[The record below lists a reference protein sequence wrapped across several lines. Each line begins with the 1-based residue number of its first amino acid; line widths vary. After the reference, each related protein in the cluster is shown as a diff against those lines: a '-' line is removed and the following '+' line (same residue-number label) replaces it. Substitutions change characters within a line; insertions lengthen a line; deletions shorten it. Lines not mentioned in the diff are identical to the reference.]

1 MSGER
6 AMDRPLKWTLHSGWL
21 STGARERYDRFMD
34 LIAVL
39 RTFLRV
45 ADTGSFSA
53 VAAELGVTQ
62 PAISRQVSGLEQQ
75 LGARLVHRSTHA
87 VTLTEEGRDLVH
99 SAQQLID
106 SAEALQH
113 SVGRR
118 RSKPVGRVR
127 LSVPVPLGLYL
138 SSHIGQL
145 LDRCEHLSIDLV
157 LRDGVSDLVE
167 EGIDLEVRLGPVA
180 DSTLISRRIGSTAA
194 FLVAA
199 PQYLQGRTLPAH
211 PRDLQEHEC
220 IVYHRWGQDD
230 VWWFS
235 SAEGNVSM
243 SVRGRFRANNAT
255 AVYRAVLAGRGI
267 GLVSHLLAL
276 EDIQKG
282 RLQALMPEFPPR
294 RLPLSVVYPSRSN
307 LPLRTRAVIE
317 FLTEVVRADPA
328 MSNLGV
334 IANEAQESEVPGGYD
349 ASLGRL

>member
-1 MSGER
+1 M
-6 AMDRPLKWTLHSGWL
+6 T
-21 STGARERYDRFMD
+21 MD
-34 LIAVL
+34 LIAAL

-87 VTLTEEGRDLVH
+87 VTLTEEGRDLIH

-106 SAEALQH
+106 SAEALQQ
-113 SVGRR
+113 SVGLR

-145 LDRCEHLSIDLV
+145 LNRYEHLSIDLI
-157 LRDGVSDLVE
+157 LRDGVCDLVE

-180 DSTLISRRIGSTAA
+180 DSSLISRRIGSTTA

-255 AVYRAVLAGRGI
+255 AVYRAVLQGRGI

-282 RLQALMPEFPPR
+282 CLQVLMPEFPPR
-294 RLPLSVVYPSRSN
+294 SLPLSVVYPSRRN

-328 MSNLGV
+328 MSNLEV
-334 IANEAQESEVPGGYD
+334 NDDAFVSMPANG
-349 ASLGRL
+349 

>member
-1 MSGER
+1 LGNTN
-6 AMDRPLKWTLHSGWL
+6 LGLL
-21 STGARERYDRFMD
+21 SAGAEERYDHFISSDHTGITMD
-34 LIAVL
+34 LIAAL

-53 VAAELGVTQ
+53 VAGELGVTQ
-62 PAISRQVSGLEQQ
+62 PAISRQLSALEQQ

-87 VTLTEEGRDLVH
+87 VTLTEEGRDLIL

-106 SAEALQH
+106 SAEILQQ
-113 SVGRR
+113 SVGRC
-118 RSKPVGRVR
+118 RSKPLGRVR
-127 LSVPVPLGLYL
+127 LSVPVPLGIYL
-138 SSHIGQL
+138 SSHISQL
-145 LDRCEHLSIDLV
+145 LDRCENLSIDLV

-180 DSTLISRRIGSTAA
+180 DSALISRRIGSTTA

-199 PQYLQGRTLPAH
+199 PQYLQGRTPPAH

-235 SAEGNVSM
+235 SAEGDISV

-255 AVYRAVLAGRGI
+255 AVYRAALDGRGI
-267 GLVSHLLAL
+267 ALVSHILAL

-282 RLQALMPEFPPR
+282 RLRALMTEYPPR
-294 RLPLSVVYPSRSN
+294 SFPLSLVYASRRN

-328 MSNLGV
+328 MSNLRV
-334 IANEAQESEVPGGYD
+334 SAHEAQVSEVPC
-349 ASLGRL
+349 

>member
-1 MSGER
+1 
-6 AMDRPLKWTLHSGWL
+6 
-21 STGARERYDRFMD
+21 MD

-45 ADTGSFSA
+45 AETGSFSA

-87 VTLTEEGRDLVH
+87 VTLTEEGRDLIR

-106 SAEALQH
+106 SAEALQQ

-138 SSHIGQL
+138 SSHIGRL
-145 LDRCEHLSIDLV
+145 LDKYEHLSIDLV
-157 LRDGVSDLVE
+157 LRDDVSDLVE
-167 EGIDLEVRLGPVA
+167 EGLDLEVRLGQVA
-180 DSTLISRRIGSTAA
+180 DSALISRRIGSTTA

-199 PQYLQGRTLPAH
+199 PQYLQGRTLPAR
-211 PRDLQEHEC
+211 PLDLQEHDC
-220 IVYHRWGQDD
+220 IVYHRWGQDE

-235 SAEGNVSM
+235 STEGNVSV
-243 SVRGRFRANNAT
+243 SVRGRFRANNAM
-255 AVYRAVLAGRGI
+255 AVYRAVLDGRGI
-267 GLVSHLLAL
+267 AQVSHLLAL

-294 RLPLSVVYPSRSN
+294 RFPLSVVYPSRRN

-317 FLTEVVRADPA
+317 FLIEVVRADP

-334 IANEAQESEVPGGYD
+334 IADEAQESELPDQQSPGVSPS
-349 ASLGRL
+349 AS

>member
-1 MSGER
+1 MFDDVACYRRRVEPWFRNLADSVI
-6 AMDRPLKWTLHSGWL
+6 S
-21 STGARERYDRFMD
+21 MD
-34 LIAVL
+34 LIAAL

-62 PAISRQVSGLEQQ
+62 PAISRQVSGLEQH
-75 LGARLVHRSTHA
+75 LGARLFHRSTRS
-87 VTLTEEGRDLVH
+87 VTVTEEGRDLIH
-99 SAQQLID
+99 PAQQLID
-106 SAEALQH
+106 SAEALQQ
-113 SVGRR
+113 SVGRC

-167 EGIDLEVRLGPVA
+167 EGLDLEVRLGPVA
-180 DSTLISRRIGSTAA
+180 DSALISRRIGSTTAL
-194 FLVAA
+194 LVAA
-199 PQYLQGRTLPAH
+199 PQYLRGRTLPAH
-211 PRDLQEHEC
+211 PRDLQEHDC
-220 IVYHRWGQDD
+220 IVYPRWGQDE

-235 SAEGNVSM
+235 SAEGNISV
-243 SVRGRFRANNAT
+243 SVRGRLRANNAT
-255 AVYRAVLAGRGI
+255 AVYWAVLNGRGI
-267 GLVSHLLAL
+267 ALVSHLLAL

-294 RLPLSVVYPSRSN
+294 SFPLSVVYPSRRN

-328 MSNLGV
+328 MSNLG
-334 IANEAQESEVPGGYD
+334 AH
-349 ASLGRL
+349 

>member
-1 MSGER
+1 
-6 AMDRPLKWTLHSGWL
+6 
-21 STGARERYDRFMD
+21 MD

-53 VAAELGVTQ
+53 VAEELGVTQ

-87 VTLTEEGRDLVH
+87 VTLTEEGRDLIR

-106 SAEALQH
+106 SAEALQQ

-127 LSVPVPLGLYL
+127 LSVPVVLGLYL
-138 SSHIGQL
+138 GSHIGKL

-157 LRDGVSDLVE
+157 LRDGVSDLIE

-180 DSTLISRRIGSTAA
+180 DSALIARRIGSTTA

-199 PQYLQGRTLPAH
+199 PQYLQGRSLPAH

-220 IVYHRWGQDD
+220 IVHHRWGQDD

-235 SAEGNVSM
+235 SAEGDISV
-243 SVRGRFRANNAT
+243 SVRGRFRANNAG
-255 AVYRAVLAGRGI
+255 AVYRAVLNGRGI
-267 GLVSHLLAL
+267 ALVSHLLVL

-294 RLPLSVVYPSRSN
+294 SFPLSVVYPSRRN

-328 MSNLGV
+328 MSNPGV
-334 IANEAQESEVPGGYD
+334 TANEAQEPEVPGPQFPGD
-349 ASLGRL
+349 SLSAS

>member
-1 MSGER
+1 M
-6 AMDRPLKWTLHSGWL
+6 T
-21 STGARERYDRFMD
+21 MD
-34 LIAVL
+34 LIAAL
-39 RTFLRV
+39 RAFLRV

-62 PAISRQVSGLEQQ
+62 PAISRQLSGLEEQ
-75 LGARLVHRSTHA
+75 LGARLVHRSTRA
-87 VTLTEEGRDLVH
+87 VTLTEEGRDLIL

-106 SAEALQH
+106 SAEALQQ

-118 RSKPVGRVR
+118 QSKPVGRVR

-180 DSTLISRRIGSTAA
+180 DSALISRRIGSTTA

-235 SAEGNVSM
+235 SGEGTVSV
-243 SVRGRFRANNAT
+243 SVRGRFRSNNAT
-255 AVYRAVLAGRGI
+255 AVYRAVLDGRGI
-267 GLVSHLLAL
+267 ALVSHLLAL
-276 EDIQKG
+276 EDVRKG

-294 RLPLSVVYPSRSN
+294 SFSLSVVYPSRRN

-328 MSNLGV
+328 MSNLGI
-334 IANEAQESEVPGGYD
+334 IANEALEPEVPGAGESLS
-349 ASLGRL
+349 AS